1 MHRVTAVRWAT
12 ACLPLAM
19 ILSSASAYQSA
30 SPGTGALQPRAAVSP
45 EMRFTWIRLSSF
57 LLEVGDI
64 RILLDG
70 YITLLPESVFVGGS
84 EGGLG
89 FTTGPQTSDVRGVQQ
104 VVDAIGAAR
113 TLDFI
118 FSSHSHWDHTF
129 DLATWAKITGAL
141 VVGSQSTC
149 FQAFAQGVPKSQCR
163 IVQGGEML
171 ELGPEFNVRIVRWN
185 HAGTPTSN
193 PHGHPPVELKA
204 IPKVDPVTGGLRPGV
219 AEDFP
224 NGGGGRGY
232 LFTLG
237 TPGNQIS
244 WLYGSS
250 TGLETFDQPV
260 IVDGKNFG
268 TPKSNLIAA
277 MSAAG
282 LKNIDLFISHGG
294 RPGAQAI
301 VPIAKPRVLFPY
313 SGTGTFWE
321 PFLAGMQAPFNN
333 PDLAAYLSK
342 EGVTLLAPRQ
352 FMDSWRLDAKGITPI
367 PNVEVKKKLGF
378 SGNAR

>member
-1 MHRVTAVRWAT
+1 MRRVTAVRWVT
-12 ACLPLAM
+12 ACVPMVL
-19 ILSSASAYQSA
+19 ILLSAPAYQSA
-30 SPGTGALQPRAAVSP
+30 SLVTGALQPRAAVSP
-45 EMRFTWIRLSSF
+45 EMRFTYMARSNF
-57 LLEVGDI
+57 LIEVGDI

-70 YITLLPESVFVGGS
+70 YITRLPESVFVGGS
-84 EGGLG
+84 EGGLA
-89 FTTGPQTSDVRGVQQ
+89 FTTGPQKPDVAAVQQ
-104 VVDAIGAAR
+104 VVDAIGAAE
-113 TLDFI
+113 TLGFI
-118 FSSHSHWDHTF
+118 ISSHSHWDHTF
-129 DLATWAKITGAL
+129 DLATWAKITGAQ

-149 FQAFAQGVPKSQCR
+149 FQAFAQGVPQSQCR

-171 ELGPEFNVRIVRWN
+171 ELGPQFNVRIVRWN
-185 HAGTPTSN
+185 HSGN
-193 PHGHPPVELKA
+193 QQPVELKA
-204 IPKVDPVTGGLRPGV
+204 IPKVDPVTGGLRPGIS
-219 AEDFP
+219 EDFP

-268 TPKSNLIAA
+268 SPKSNLIAA
-277 MSAAG
+277 MTAAG
-282 LKNIDLFISHGG
+282 LKSVDLFLSHGG
-294 RPGAQAI
+294 KPGAQAV

-313 SGTGTFWE
+313 SGTGSFWE
-321 PFLAGMQAPFNN
+321 PFLGGMQAPFNN

-352 FMDSWRLDAKGITPI
+352 FMDSWRLDANGITPI

-378 SGNAR
+378 SDKAR

>member
-1 MHRVTAVRWAT
+1 V
-12 ACLPLAM
+12 
-19 ILSSASAYQSA
+19 
-30 SPGTGALQPRAAVSP
+30 AAV
-45 EMRFTWIRLSSF
+45 
-57 LLEVGDI
+57 
-64 RILLDG
+64 
-70 YITLLPESVFVGGS
+70 
-84 EGGLG
+84 
-89 FTTGPQTSDVRGVQQ
+89 QQ
-104 VVDAIGAAR
+104 LVDAIGAAK

-129 DLATWAKITGAL
+129 DLATWAKITGAQ

-149 FQAFAQGVPKSQCR
+149 FQAFAQGAPQSQCR
-163 IVQGGEML
+163 TVQGGEML
-171 ELGPEFNVRIVRWN
+171 ELGPQFNVRIVRWN
-185 HAGTPTSN
+185 HSGN
-193 PHGHPPVELKA
+193 QQPVELKA
-204 IPKVDPVTGGLRPGV
+204 IPKVDPVTGGLRPGIS
-219 AEDFP
+219 EDFP

-277 MSAAG
+277 MTAAG
-282 LKNIDLFISHGG
+282 LKSVNLFLSHGG
-294 RPGAQAI
+294 KPGAQAV

-313 SGTGTFWE
+313 SGTGSFWE
-321 PFLAGMQAPFNN
+321 PFLGGMQAPFNN

-352 FMDSWRLDAKGITPI
+352 FMDSWRLDANGITPI

-378 SGNAR
+378 SDNTR